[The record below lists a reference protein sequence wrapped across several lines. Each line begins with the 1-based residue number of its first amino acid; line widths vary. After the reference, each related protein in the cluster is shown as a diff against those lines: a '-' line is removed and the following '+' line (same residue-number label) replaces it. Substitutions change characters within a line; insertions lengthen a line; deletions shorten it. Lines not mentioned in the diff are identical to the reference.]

1 MQTLIIILI
10 VVLIAQTVIFT
21 YSNIVDDKRNK
32 QLTSFQ
38 EQMKNA
44 QADYIQEKRNFEKI
58 LNAHKKS
65 ADDSQRNLARATY
78 ECQLL
83 REQLE
88 KRGGAG
94 QIAIERARQKSVE
107 GYDQVHDIMHPTDEF
122 CRAAIAYAVYDVAVI
137 PSTDAHKG
145 WWPEKWD
152 ADMFK
157 PKDRKRNLVRAG
169 ALIAAAIDRLQ
180 FGEIDE
186 QA

>member
-10 VVLIAQTVIFT
+10 VAVIVNTAIASYSIFKDTSAKRIMAKEIET
-21 YSNIVDDKRNK
+21 YTTAYNDFVREKQNFSKVVEANKKMAEESHRN
-32 QLTSFQ
+32 
-38 EQMKNA
+38 
-44 QADYIQEKRNFEKI
+44 YV
-58 LNAHKKS
+58 
-65 ADDSQRNLARATY
+65 RAAY

-107 GYDQVHDIMHPTDEF
+107 GYDLTHDIMHPTDEF
-122 CRAAIAYAVYDVAVI
+122 CRAAIAYAVHDVSVI
-137 PSTDAHKG
+137 PSKGSVEG

-180 FGEIDE
+180 YEDIDE
-186 QA
+186 Q

>member
-1 MQTLIIILI
+1 LIILI
-10 VVLIAQTVIFT
+10 VTMIAQTVIFT
-21 YSNIVDDKRNK
+21 YSNVVDDKRNK

-44 QADYIQEKRNFEKI
+44 QADYIKEKRNFEKI
-58 LNAHKKS
+58 IESHKKS
-65 ADDSQRNLARATY
+65 AEESQRNFMKAAY
-78 ECQLL
+78 ECQML

-107 GYDQVHDIMHPTDEF
+107 GYDQVHDLMHPTDEF
-122 CRAAIAYAVYDVAVI
+122 CRAAIAYAVHDVAVV
-137 PSTDAHKG
+137 PFDGAHKG
-145 WWPEKWD
+145 WWPSKWD

-180 FGEIDE
+180 LGEIDE
-186 QA
+186 QQ

>member
-10 VVLIAQTVIFT
+10 VVLIVQTVIFT
-21 YSNIVDDKRNK
+21 YSNLMGDKHQK
-32 QLTSFQ
+32 QLTSLQ
-38 EQMKNA
+38 EQVKNI
-44 QADYIQEKRNFEKI
+44 QADYFKEKRNFEKI
-58 LNAHKKS
+58 IEMNQSS
-65 ADDSQRNLARATY
+65 AKESQRNYVKAAY

-83 REQLE
+83 REELE
-88 KRGGAG
+88 RRGGAG
-94 QIAIERARQKSVE
+94 LIAIERTRQKSVE

-137 PSTDAHKG
+137 PFDGAHKG

-169 ALIAAAIDRLQ
+169 ALIAAAIDRLKYDDIH
-180 FGEIDE
+180 EE
-186 QA
+186 P